1 MRVRFCPRG
10 GLTVVAHS
18 CYAMNGLMMERG
30 QTMRKPGLVLGA
42 FLCVGLLL
50 AGCDKRSAAGGA
62 AAAKGSALVAELTD
76 ATFGA
81 QSAQGVMLVDFW
93 APWCGPC
100 RTQGPIVETVAARVG
115 NAARVVKVNVDH
127 APQTAQ
133 QYGVRSIPTLI
144 LLKNGKP
151 VKQFVGVTQADE
163 LVAAVNAAQ

>member
-76 ATFGA
+76 ARARSGLGLGA
-81 QSAQGVMLVDFW
+81 AIIGSIGDRREDQPA
-93 APWCGPC
+93 
-100 RTQGPIVETVAARVG
+100 IV
-115 NAARVVKVNVDH
+115 
-127 APQTAQ
+127 
-133 QYGVRSIPTLI
+133 VR
-144 LLKNGKP
+144 
-151 VKQFVGVTQADE
+151 
-163 LVAAVNAAQ
+163 